1 MSRFRR
7 LGWNWLDF
15 CVHVGIPKP
24 PGLWFDSG
32 MFIET
37 VPNRSSPPAVLLR
50 ESFRDEQGRAQKRT
64 LANLSKL
71 PGDVID
77 GLRALLKGGTVIGA
91 GPEELQIERS
101 LPHGHV
107 AAALGMLR
115 RIALDRLILSTAK
128 DAASRRHCDL
138 VVAMIVD
145 RLITPRSKLG
155 FVRAVDEETAI
166 SSLGAVLRLGA
177 VKEREAYEALDWLLE
192 RQQRI
197 ENGLA
202 RRHLQDGVLVLYDVS
217 SSYFEGRRCP
227 LARHGYSR
235 DHRGDRPQIVYG
247 LLCTRDGLPVA
258 VEVFDGNTADPATL
272 SAQVE
277 KLKDRFGLSR
287 VVLVGDRGMIT
298 SARIGEDLRPAG
310 LDWIT
315 CLRAPAIQALA
326 AENGPLQL
334 SLFDERDLAEISAP
348 EMFPDERLIVCRNRE
363 LAAER
368 GRKREELLSAT
379 ERELVRIQAQVRR
392 RHSPLRSAAEIGL
405 AVGAVLNSRK
415 MAKHFAVEIRDG
427 HFAFQRRT
435 QQIEQEARL
444 DGIYVIRTS
453 VPVEHLDA
461 SEAVQAYKDLSRVER
476 AFRSLKTIDLDIR
489 PIRHWTAPRVRAHVF
504 LCMLAYHVEWH
515 LRDALAPLLFH
526 DTELA
531 AARAERTSPVAST
544 QPSDSVKAKKA
555 TKRSADAQRVMGF
568 AGLMTHLGTMTRN
581 TMRVTMR
588 TAHRFALFAKPTPLQ
603 EAAFKLLNLEPMRVQ

>member
-1 MSRFRR
+1 VSRFRR